1 MVNDVLIKLK
11 ISRDNL
17 KFMFESYQSIARNYD
32 KNGREDQG
40 RIWHEKAW
48 EVQESFNTI
57 NEEIERIEKEVIKN
71 GTDV

>member
-32 KNGREDQG
+32 KNGQEDKG
-40 RIWHEKAW
+40 RTWHEKAW

-57 NEEIERIEKEVIKN
+57 NEEIERIEKEVEAN